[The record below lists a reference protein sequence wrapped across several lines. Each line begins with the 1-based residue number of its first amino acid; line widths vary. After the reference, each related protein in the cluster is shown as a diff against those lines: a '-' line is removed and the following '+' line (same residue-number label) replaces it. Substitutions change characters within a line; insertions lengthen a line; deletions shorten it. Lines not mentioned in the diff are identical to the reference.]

1 MTTLTRESTPVDQTA
16 VNRPGRRRRAPHSRS
31 RVVTYGFLLLVA
43 ILYIYPLVFLLNT
56 ALKTNAD
63 FNANPN
69 GLTHTFALSNFAKAW
84 TEGGFGGFILNS
96 LLYTVCA
103 SSLGTLVALVVAF
116 PVSRGYL
123 RRANWW
129 YVVFVVMLFLPNA
142 LVTQFQL
149 ILRLQLY
156 GTRLG
161 YILILTTA
169 VGVGP
174 LLIAGYVKSIPTE
187 LDEAAAMDGAG
198 YVRYLFTFIPH
209 LIKPAL
215 ATTFILQAIGVWND
229 IILATILLPSP
240 STSPITL
247 GLYSFEGVH
256 STEWALLAAGAMIVA
271 APLVAAYVFL
281 QRYLVSGALGG
292 ALKG

>member
-1 MTTLTRESTPVDQTA
+1 VTVLATGTSQTPPGPTRPMLT
-16 VNRPGRRRRAPHSRS
+16 NRPRRRRSGRLGTYAF
-31 RVVTYGFLLLVA
+31 VVLIA
-43 ILYIYPLVFLLNT
+43 ALYVYPLVFLLNT
-56 ALKTNAD
+56 ALKTDANFSAD
-63 FNANPN
+63 PI
-69 GLTHTFALSNFAKAW
+69 GITKTFALGNFVTAW
-84 TEGGFGGFILNS
+84 NEGQFGSFILNS

-103 SSLGTLVALVVAF
+103 STLGTLVALLVAF

-123 RRANWW
+123 RHTKLW
-129 YVVFVVMLFLPNA
+129 YGLFVIMLFLPNA

-156 GTRLG
+156 GTRIG
-161 YILILTTA
+161 YILIMTTA

-174 LLIAGYVKSIPTE
+174 LLIAGYTKSIPME
-187 LDEAAAMDGAG
+187 LDEAAAIDGAG
-198 YVRYLFTFIPH
+198 YLRYLVTFIPH

-229 IILATILLPSP
+229 IILATILLPNP

-256 STEWALLAAGAMIVA
+256 SNEWGLLAAAAMIVA
-271 APLVAAYVFL
+271 APLVAAYIFL